1 MAATTIKDIIVSI
14 LENSE
19 YDFYG
24 LRYDGAEYAEGETCN
39 TSHQWWQDDPNE
51 GIDETDSEYA
61 PYNAGMHLWDGG
73 ELNGTCAIMINER
86 NIGEVLTR
94 MNMYKNCGDNL
105 YLIAGDYAEQGYDI
119 GEIIIRNATVIKKL

>member
-1 MAATTIKDIIVSI
+1 
-14 LENSE
+14 
-19 YDFYG
+19 
-24 LRYDGAEYAEGETCN
+24 
-39 TSHQWWQDDPNE
+39 
-51 GIDETDSEYA
+51 
-61 PYNAGMHLWDGG
+61 MHLWDGG

-94 MNMYKNCGDNL
+94 MNMYINCGDNL